1 MNGLRDR
8 MTLSLAPDAFAD
20 TCPAVAPPAIA
31 MLRVLAPACRA
42 QARIDMFRACAML
55 SQDPMA
61 AGQAYGEALLRVLAQ
76 ALGRMPVLH
85 RAGSAEMSFD
95 ESWLAALFAA
105 HARGDADSVT
115 FLIRRRIAP
124 VAVRHVGF
132 LIAALADRMAEAD
145 RSG

>member
-1 MNGLRDR
+1 MNGLRDT
-8 MTLSLAPDAFAD
+8 MPLSLRHDAFAD
-20 TCPAVAPPAIA
+20 TRPVVVPAAIA

-42 QARIDMFRACAML
+42 QARIDMFHACAML
-55 SQDPMA
+55 SADRTA
-61 AGQAYGEALLRVLAQ
+61 AAQAFGEALLRVLAQ
-76 ALGRMPVLH
+76 GLGKMPVLH
-85 RAGSAEMSFD
+85 RGGSAEMSFD

-132 LIAALADRMAEAD
+132 LIAALADRMAETD
-145 RSG
+145 RTG